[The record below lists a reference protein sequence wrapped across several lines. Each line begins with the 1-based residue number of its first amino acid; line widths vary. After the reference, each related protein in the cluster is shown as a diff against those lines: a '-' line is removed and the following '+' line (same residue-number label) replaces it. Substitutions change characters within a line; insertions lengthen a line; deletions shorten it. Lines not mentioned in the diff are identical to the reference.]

1 MRRGEVQRRGRGLI
15 KGFHSRSSDAWDL
28 RETDV
33 ACGCGCAQGRLHVHA
48 GVAPPRLLLLLLST
62 NRKLELLTIA
72 AMLCGVFDRL
82 AA

>member
-1 MRRGEVQRRGRGLI
+1 VQWRGRGLV

-28 RETDV
+28 RETDA

-62 NRKLELLTIA
+62 NRKLELSTIA
-72 AMLCGVFDRL
+72 TMLCGFFDRL